1 MMILL
6 PRILTPGSSRQ
17 VRLLNRPDDGLPE
30 TTSPASP
37 RGGFT
42 HLSKS
47 TAVRD
52 SKGSILSPSS
62 GRTALQALPCRELTW
77 HTECLYPL
85 GEAEDARRRKRSTVA
100 GSSGKIALNHTAPFT
115 TCTSPMQEKILKNL
129 YSRWSSQIRQLVH
142 HRNVIITKARR
153 APPKK
158 FSHSPAVEL
167 AILPDT

>member
-6 PRILTPGSSRQ
+6 PRILTPGSSRK
-17 VRLLNRPDDGLPE
+17 VRILNRQDAEPPGA
-30 TTSPASP
+30 TSPVSP
-37 RGGFT
+37 QEGFT

-47 TAVRD
+47 TAVRA

-85 GEAEDARRRKRSTVA
+85 QDPEDGRKRKRSTLV
-100 GSSGKIALNHTAPFT
+100 GSGKNALNHTAPFT

-153 APPKK
+153 APQKK

-167 AILPDT
+167 AISPDT